1 MEFFNLKLYIIK
13 MLSII
18 LPQKVN
24 VNWGSNFVKVEGP
37 LGVLIKKRANFNLAE
52 QNNKLFLWTTS
63 NLENVERFY
72 LSMLKRLILGVSKGY
87 RQRLRLV
94 GVGFKAL
101 LKENR
106 VLLKIGFSHEVY
118 YDIPTDAKIL
128 VSKAKGSFILIKGIE
143 KERVQQI
150 AKDIRNLREPDA
162 YKGKGIHYYK
172 EVLKLKK
179 GKKEGK

>member
-1 MEFFNLKLYIIK
+1 

-24 VNWGSNFVKVEGP
+24 MSWGSNYVKVEGP
-37 LGVLIKKRANFNLAE
+37 LGVLVKKRDNFLLAE
-52 QNNKLFLWTTS
+52 RNNSIFLWTSS
-63 NLENVERFY
+63 NEENIERFY
-72 LSMLKRLILGVSKGY
+72 LSMLKRLVVGVSKGY

-101 LKENR
+101 LKDKK
-106 VLLKIGFSHEVY
+106 VLLKIGYSHEVY
-118 YDIPTDAKIL
+118 YDIPSDVRIL

-150 AKDIRNLREPDA
+150 AKDIRNLRKPDA

-172 EVLKLKK
+172 ETLKLKK